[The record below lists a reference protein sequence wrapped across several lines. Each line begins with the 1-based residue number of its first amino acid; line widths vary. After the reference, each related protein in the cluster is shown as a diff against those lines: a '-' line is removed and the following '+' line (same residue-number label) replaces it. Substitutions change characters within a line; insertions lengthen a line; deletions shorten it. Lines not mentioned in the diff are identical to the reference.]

1 MSVGWCAVVLVLT
14 TPAAETS
21 LVMLD
26 APARSRLASE
36 LRRELATSGFT
47 VVERGAAPWTVS
59 VSEEDRVKVVSREGT
74 ALNLWVDPS
83 DRLARRRACL
93 AVVELLRLE
102 AAKPAPPPAAP
113 IVLVDSPP
121 PPHGHSWALGAA
133 TTVNVDSVVRQPTGN
148 LQLLGQ
154 VALGPRLS
162 VSIRGLWPLLG
173 SDVTTPDLHVRM
185 WTFGAAA
192 GVKYSAGGSAKLR
205 PYVGAT
211 AGGRWLLADTSWREA
226 RQSRVV
232 LTPSAV
238 LAAQIGACYPVATL
252 AQLFLE
258 LEAAQD
264 WRLAGARATFEDD
277 AANAYSFHAS
287 VGVLFDY

>member
-1 MSVGWCAVVLVLT
+1 
-14 TPAAETS
+14 
-21 LVMLD
+21 
-26 APARSRLASE
+26 
-36 LRRELATSGFT
+36 
-47 VVERGAAPWTVS
+47 
-59 VSEEDRVKVVSREGT
+59 
-74 ALNLWVDPS
+74 
-83 DRLARRRACL
+83 
-93 AVVELLRLE
+93 
-102 AAKPAPPPAAP
+102 
-113 IVLVDSPP
+113 
-121 PPHGHSWALGAA
+121 
-133 TTVNVDSVVRQPTGN
+133 VRQPTGN

-173 SDVTTPDLHVRM
+173 SDVSTPDLHVRM

-192 GVKYSAGGSAKLR
+192 GLKYAIGSARLQ

-211 AGGRWLLADTSWREA
+211 AGGRWLLTDTSWREA

-238 LAAQIGACYPVATL
+238 LAVQGGACYQVAAL

-258 LEAAQD
+258 LEVAHD

-277 AANAYSFHAS
+277 AANAHSIHAS
-287 VGVLFDY
+287 LGVLFDY